1 MDLREKKTKNSI
13 KNAFIEL
20 RARKPLER
28 ITVKELSELALI
40 SKATFY
46 LHYHDIYDLSDCLQK
61 EIIQRVLENVTCP
74 QLILTDSIAFTKEL
88 FNSFVPHE
96 NLIEILFSDTQA
108 SVLPTAL
115 EEAIR
120 EKLFL
125 LAPHLR
131 DNTKFDIILSYKIQ
145 GGYYAYLLHRKK
157 YDFDYIVDVVGN
169 MATFEI

>member
-1 MDLREKKTKNSI
+1 MDLREKKTRNSI

-20 RARKPLER
+20 RAKKQLER
-28 ITVKELSELALI
+28 ITVKELCELAMI

-46 LHYHDIYDLSDCLQK
+46 LHYNDIYDLSDCLQK
-61 EIIQRVLENVTCP
+61 EIIQSVLENITSP
-74 QLILTDSIAFTKEL
+74 ELILTDSTAFTKEL
-88 FNSFVPHE
+88 FNSFAPHE

-120 EKLFL
+120 NKIFL
-125 LAPHLR
+125 LAPHLK
-131 DNTKFDIILSYKIQ
+131 DNPKLDIILSYKIQ

-157 YDFDYIVDVVGN
+157 YDYEYIVDVVGN
-169 MATFEI
+169 MASFEL